1 MTALLISSSIAMVFS
16 IITSVITGFITLK
29 MQRDDKD
36 KHEYREKKEQEEKAK
51 EALIKAQEQQKNESL
66 LALMRIELMA
76 NYKRV
81 LEKGYYTIEEREV
94 YHPLFEAYHNLGG
107 DGIIDKTRDEIID
120 LPSEP
125 PKEK

>member
-16 IITSVITGFITLK
+16 IIASAITSFITLK
-29 MQRDDKD
+29 MQRDDKE
-36 KHEYREKKEQEEKAK
+36 KHEYREKREQEEKAK
-51 EALIKAQEQQKNESL
+51 EALAQIKDQQKDASL
-66 LALMRIELMA
+66 LALMRIELMT
-76 NYKRV
+76 NYRRV

>member
-16 IITSVITGFITLK
+16 IITSAITSFITLK
-29 MQRDDKD
+29 MQRDDKE
-36 KHEYREKKEQEEKAK
+36 KHEYREKREQEEKAK
-51 EALIKAQEQQKNESL
+51 EALAQIKDQQKDASL
-66 LALMRIELMA
+66 LALMRIELMT
-76 NYKRV
+76 NYRRV
-81 LEKGYYTIEEREV
+81 LEKGYYTIEEREI